1 MKDKE
6 ELDWIPLD
14 SEISLEEERDANEEE
29 EDFLYNHEFVERIEV
44 LHAIC
49 DFRGIMYP
57 ESKEAEE
64 PAIMNDV
71 DAFRYGFKFPES
83 AHRNLTKSTLTKIL
97 KNFVG
102 FSSLADVPIAKN
114 LYNLADIDFVV
125 HNELVHNTVKFLTQL
140 FDLEGVREQ
149 VKAYLSNPYTYKS
162 KGLAPAL
169 EYLLT
174 REPRITE
181 AEKRV
186 ISELLVFL
194 QE

>member
-1 MKDKE
+1 MIIVKDKE
-6 ELDWIPLD
+6 ELPWIT
-14 SEISLEEERDANEEE
+14 LEEERDANEEE
-29 EDFLYNHEFVERIEV
+29 EDFLYNHEFVERIEE
-44 LHAIC
+44 LHAIY
-49 DFRGIMYP
+49 DIREIMYP
-57 ESKEAEE
+57 ECKEAEE
-64 PAIMNDV
+64 PAIMDDV
-71 DAFRYGFKFPES
+71 EAFRYGFKYPES
-83 AHRNLTKSTLTKIL
+83 AHRNLTKSTLSKIL

-102 FSSLADVPIAKN
+102 FSSLTDLGSIVEN
-114 LYNLADIDFVV
+114 LIDLTGIDFV

-149 VKAYLSNPYTYKS
+149 VKAYLTNPYTHKS

-186 ISELLVFL
+186 ISELLGFL